1 VERGDGV
8 GEEEDRATGTT
19 PVKVRRGAEE
29 DERGTTVRSR
39 LHGGFF
45 SLSFCKLRIAERCTT
60 QENVYIKISE
70 AEIVNDY
77 PILAY
82 YEPANQEMDESTD
95 LSHHPL
101 PLLELLRRSQDASKQ
116 QPPLEKWSE
125 VLGLS
130 RRRGPRDDAGEGTS
144 RG

>member
-1 VERGDGV
+1 VERGVGV
-8 GEEEDRATGTT
+8 EEEERATGTT

-29 DERGTTVRSR
+29 DERGTTMRSC
-39 LHGGFF
+39 LHCGSF
-45 SLSFCKLRIAERCTT
+45 SLLFCKLRIAERCTT
-60 QENVYIKISE
+60 QKNVYIKISE
-70 AEIVNDY
+70 VEIANDY
-77 PILAY
+77 PISAY
-82 YEPANQEMDESTD
+82 YEPANQEIDESTN
-95 LSHHPL
+95 LSHHPS

-125 VLGLS
+125 ALGLS